1 LYGSAVCPR
10 PGNTHARGTEDVGGR
25 RYGWSVRYEEIAAL
39 RAGSPAWR
47 LLRAD
52 NAPLILSFLGE
63 VFVEENVRDIAA
75 SQLISQLDDELF
87 ALNERLGEETYP
99 KSARA
104 YLDDWSAAEVG
115 WLRKYYPPG
124 SDEPH
129 YDATPAV
136 EKAVAWVRGLRD
148 RSFVGTESRLNTVF
162 ELLRQLVFG
171 LQTDAHAR
179 LDELER
185 KRREIDDEIAAVVSG
200 KFAVLDDASARDRFQ
215 QFSDIARGLLA
226 DFREVEANFRRL
238 DRDMRERIATW
249 DGAKGALL
257 DEVVGGRS
265 HISDSD
271 QGRSFQAFY
280 DLLLSPRRQLE
291 LTELLDT
298 VHRLGL
304 LDLKDHPENARLRFI
319 HHDWLD
325 AGERAQSTVRQL
337 SEQLRRFLD
346 DQVWLE
352 NRRVMELLRG
362 IEANALALRDRRTT
376 DFTHDIDA
384 SAPAVRLPM
393 ERPLYRRAHT
403 AAVDSSGVEQ
413 GRFDSE
419 VAVLFEQTY
428 VDPEPLTASVR
439 RVLQRCGQV
448 GLCEVIAENPITQG
462 LAEVITYMSLDDE
475 AFSTVFDE
483 SVRDTV
489 EWTDETG
496 LVRVAT
502 LPRVVYARN
511 GLHGD

>member
-1 LYGSAVCPR
+1 
-10 PGNTHARGTEDVGGR
+10 
-25 RYGWSVRYEEIAAL
+25 VRYEEIAAL

-52 NAPLILSFLGE
+52 NAPLILSFLGR
-63 VFVEENVRDIAA
+63 VFIDENVRDIAA
-75 SQLISQLDDELF
+75 SQLISRLDDELF
-87 ALNERLGEETYP
+87 ALNERLGDATYP

-104 YLDDWSAAEVG
+104 YLDDWSAPDVG

-148 RSFVGTESRLNTVF
+148 RSFVGTESRLNTIF

-171 LQTDAHAR
+171 LQTDARAR

-185 KRREIDDEIAAVVSG
+185 RRREIDDEIAAVAG
-200 KFAVLDDASARDRFQ
+200 GDFRILDAASARDRFQ
-215 QFSDIARGLLA
+215 QLGDTARGLLA
-226 DFREVEANFRRL
+226 DLREVEANFRRL
-238 DRDMRERIATW
+238 DRDLRERIATW
-249 DGAKGALL
+249 DGAKGELL
-257 DEVVGGRS
+257 DDVVGGRN
-265 HISDSD
+265 HITDSD

-291 LTELLDT
+291 LTELLER

-304 LDLKDHPENARLRFI
+304 MDPENNPENARLRFI

-352 NRRVMELLRG
+352 NRRVMELLRS
-362 IEANALALRDRRTT
+362 IEANALALRDRRTA
-376 DFTHDIDA
+376 DFNHELNA
-384 SAPAVRLPM
+384 SAPVVRLPM
-393 ERPLYRRAHT
+393 ERPLYSRPRT
-403 AAVDSSGVEQ
+403 AAVDSSGIEE
-413 GRFDSE
+413 GRFDTE
-419 VAVLFEQTY
+419 VAALFEQTY
-428 VDPEPLTASVR
+428 VDPEPLIASVR
-439 RVLQRCGQV
+439 RAVQRSGQV
-448 GLCEVIAENPITQG
+448 GLRDVIAENPITQG
-462 LAEVITYMSLDDE
+462 LAEVITYMSLNDE

-483 SVRDTV
+483 TARDTV
-489 EWTDETG
+489 EWTDESG
-496 LVRVAT
+496 LVRIAT
-502 LPRVVYARN
+502 LPRIIYGCN

>member
-1 LYGSAVCPR
+1 M
-10 PGNTHARGTEDVGGR
+10 
-25 RYGWSVRYEEIAAL
+25 RYEEIAAL

-52 NAPLILSFLGE
+52 NAPLILSFLGR

-87 ALNERLGEETYP
+87 ALNERLGDGTYP
-99 KSARA
+99 KLARV
-104 YLDDWSAAEVG
+104 YLDDWSAPEAG

-171 LQTDAHAR
+171 LQTDAQAR
-179 LDELER
+179 LEELER
-185 KRREIDDEIAAVVSG
+185 KRREIDDEIAAVAG
-200 KFAVLDDASARDRFQ
+200 GDFAVLDDASARDRFQ
-215 QFSDIARGLLA
+215 QFADIARGLLA

-257 DEVVGGRS
+257 DEVVGGRN

-291 LTELLDT
+291 LTELLDR
-298 VHRLGL
+298 VRRLGL
-304 LDLKDHPENARLRFI
+304 LDFEDHPESARLRFI

-352 NRRVMELLRG
+352 NRRVMELLRS

-393 ERPLYRRAHT
+393 ERPLYRRART
-403 AAVDSSGVEQ
+403 ATVDSSGLEEGQ
-413 GRFDSE
+413 FDSD
-419 VAVLFEQTY
+419 VAALFEQTY
-428 VDPEPLTASVR
+428 VDPEPLIDSVR
-439 RVLQRCGQV
+439 RVLQRRGQV
-448 GLCEVIAENPITQG
+448 GLCDVIAENPITQG
-462 LAEVITYMSLDDE
+462 LAEVVTYMSLDNE

-489 EWTDETG
+489 EWTDEAG

-502 LPRVVYARN
+502 LPRIIYARH
-511 GLHGD
+511 GLPGD

>member
-1 LYGSAVCPR
+1 VRLGS
-10 PGNTHARGTEDVGGR
+10 GVGAW
-25 RYGWSVRYEEIAAL
+25 RYGWPVRYEEIAAL

-52 NAPLILSFLGE
+52 NAPLVLSFLGR

-87 ALNERLGEETYP
+87 TLGEQLGEHAYP

-104 YLDDWSAAEVG
+104 YLDDWSAPECG

-136 EKAVAWVRGLRD
+136 EKAVAWVRGLRE

-171 LQTDAHAR
+171 LQTDARAR
-179 LDELER
+179 LAELER
-185 KRREIDDEIAAVVSG
+185 RRAELDAEIAAVAG
-200 KFAVLDDASARDRFQ
+200 GDFTVLDPASARDRYQ
-215 QFSDIARGLLA
+215 QFADTARGLLA

-238 DRDMRERIATW
+238 DRKMRERIATW
-249 DGAKGALL
+249 DGAKGQLL
-257 DEVVGGRS
+257 DDVVGGRN

-280 DLLLSPRRQLE
+280 DLLLSPGRQHE
-291 LTELLDT
+291 LTELLDK
-298 VHRLGL
+298 VHQ
-304 LDLKDHPENARLRFI
+304 LDLIDSDTSPENTRLRFI

-325 AGERAQSTVRQL
+325 AGERAQATVRQL

-352 NRRVMELLRG
+352 NRRVMELLRS
-362 IEANALALRDRRTT
+362 IEANALALRDQRTAG
-376 DFTHDIDA
+376 FSHQIDA

-393 ERPLYRRAHT
+393 ERPLYSRART
-403 AAVDSSGVEQ
+403 VAVDSSAVEE
-413 GRFDSE
+413 GRFDGE
-419 VAVLFEQTY
+419 PAALFEQAH
-428 VDPEPLTASVR
+428 VDPEPLISSVR
-439 RVLQRCGQV
+439 RALQRCGQV
-448 GLCEVIAENPITQG
+448 GLCEVIAENPIRQG
-462 LAEVITYMSLDDE
+462 LAELVTYLSLDDH
-475 AFSTVFDE
+475 AFRTVFDE
-483 SVRDTV
+483 TARDTV
-489 EWTDETG
+489 EWTDPTG

-502 LPRVVYARN
+502 LPRIIYARN
-511 GLHGD
+511 GSHGD

>member
-1 LYGSAVCPR
+1 
-10 PGNTHARGTEDVGGR
+10 
-25 RYGWSVRYEEIAAL
+25 VRYEEIAAL

-52 NAPLILSFLGE
+52 NAPLILSFLGR

-87 ALNERLGEETYP
+87 ALNERLGDGTYP
-99 KSARA
+99 KAARA
-104 YLDDWSAAEVG
+104 YLDDWSAPEAG

-136 EKAVAWVRGLRD
+136 EKAVAWVRRLRD

-185 KRREIDDEIAAVVSG
+185 KRREIDDEIAAVAG
-200 KFAVLDDASARDRFQ
+200 GDFAVLDDASARDRFQ
-215 QFSDIARGLLA
+215 QFADIARGLLA

-257 DEVVGGRS
+257 DEVVGGRN

-291 LTELLDT
+291 LTELLDR
-298 VHRLGL
+298 VQRLGL
-304 LDLKDHPENARLRFI
+304 LDLEDHPENARLRFI

-352 NRRVMELLRG
+352 NRRVMELLRS

-376 DFTHDIDA
+376 DFTHGIDA

-393 ERPLYRRAHT
+393 ERPLYRRART
-403 AAVDSSGVEQ
+403 AVVDSSGVEEGQ
-413 GRFDSE
+413 FDSE
-419 VAVLFEQTY
+419 VAALFEQTY
-428 VDPEPLTASVR
+428 VDPEPLIDSVR

-448 GLCEVIAENPITQG
+448 GLCDVIAENPITRG
-462 LAEVITYMSLDDE
+462 LAEVVTYMSLDDE
-475 AFSTVFDE
+475 AFSIVFDE

-489 EWTDETG
+489 EWTDEAG
-496 LVRVAT
+496 QVRVAT
-502 LPRVVYARN
+502 LPGIIYARH

>member
-1 LYGSAVCPR
+1 M
-10 PGNTHARGTEDVGGR
+10 
-25 RYGWSVRYEEIAAL
+25 RYEEIAAL

-52 NAPLILSFLGE
+52 NAALILSFLGR
-63 VFVEENVRDIAA
+63 VFIEENVRDIAA
-75 SQLISQLDDELF
+75 SQLISRLDDELF
-87 ALNERLGEETYP
+87 ALGERLGEQAYP

-104 YLDDWSAAEVG
+104 YLDDWSAPEVG

-124 SDEPH
+124 CDEPH

-148 RSFVGTESRLNTVF
+148 RSFVGTESRLNTIF

-171 LQTDAHAR
+171 LQTDARAR

-185 KRREIDDEIAAVVSG
+185 RRAEIDDEIAAVAG
-200 KFAVLDDASARDRFQ
+200 GDFAVLDPASARDRYQ
-215 QFSDIARGLLA
+215 QFADTARGLLA

-238 DRDMRERIATW
+238 DREMRERIATW
-249 DGAKGALL
+249 DGAKGELL
-257 DEVVGGRS
+257 DDIVGGRS

-280 DLLLSPRRQLE
+280 DLLLSPRRQHE
-291 LTELLDT
+291 LTELLEK

-304 LDLKDHPENARLRFI
+304 MDPKNNPDNARLRFI

-325 AGERAQSTVRQL
+325 AGERAQATVRQL

-352 NRRVMELLRG
+352 NRRVMQLLRS
-362 IEANALALRDRRTT
+362 IEANALALRDQRTAGLT
-376 DFTHDIDA
+376 QKIDA
-384 SAPAVRLPM
+384 SAPVVRLPM
-393 ERPLYRRAHT
+393 ERPLYSRPRA

-419 VAVLFEQTY
+419 VAALFEQTY
-428 VDPEPLTASVR
+428 VDPRPLIGSVR
-439 RVLQRCGQV
+439 RALQRAGQV
-448 GLCEVIAENPITQG
+448 GLRDVIAENPISQG
-462 LAEVITYMSLDDE
+462 LAELITYMSLDDE
-475 AFSTVFDE
+475 AFRTVFDE
-483 SVRDTV
+483 TARDTV
-489 EWTDETG
+489 AWTDEAG

-502 LPRVVYARN
+502 LPRIIYARN